1 MRKLIVSLALIALM
15 PSALFSQAVSGGM
28 KGMVIKSDDSF
39 LQQLQPRDSVL
50 IGDQL
55 RYGFHLKDVQQGTGF
70 MTADFSK
77 GFMPGDSVEV
87 VGPWKA
93 DTVKVH
99 GKKGGPRSFDIDF
112 SVVITSFEEGS
123 YDLIPLSIL
132 RQTAIDRIDTLV
144 FKSQPLE
151 VFTIPVDTTTYVI
164 HDIKGQIKYPL
175 TIREIL
181 PYLVAIWAV
190 AFLAVLIWALLASRR
205 KKEDGAVAYK
215 DPPYIVALR
224 KLEQYRD
231 SKFWVHDKQ
240 KSFYSGITDALRE
253 YIDSRY
259 GIDAP
264 EMTTAELFDSLGHT
278 DVPADLFMEMKQLF
292 ETADLVKFAK
302 AFASDEENAAA
313 VPLAVRFVT
322 STYQA
327 PSTPSTGSGTE
338 VNSGTGPVGEP
349 VEPPAEP
356 NEGGKE

>member
-28 KGMVIKSDDSF
+28 KGMVIQSDESF

-77 GFMPGDSVEV
+77 GFMPGD
-87 VGPWKA
+87 
-93 DTVKVH
+93 
-99 GKKGGPRSFDIDF
+99 RDF

-175 TIREIL
+175 TFREIL

-302 AFASDEENAAA
+302 AFATDQENAAA

-327 PSTPSTGSGTE
+327 PS
-338 VNSGTGPVGEP
+338 VGEP
-349 VEPPAEP
+349 VEPPVKP
-356 NEGGKE
+356 NEGGTE